1 MDAFTPAQTT
11 ELVSRI
17 GAKKARMRIDKM
29 FINSFMGG
37 CLISFGCALA
47 LSTNASPWFQT
58 NAPGLIRTISAMV
71 FPVGLIMVVLTGAD
85 LFTSYCMYSVVAW
98 LHRRC
103 SFLDLL
109 KTWFVSFFGNMA
121 GALFFMAVL
130 TGYGGTFESGAYK
143 AEALTFAKG
152 KAVTP
157 EWHQIFLKGILC
169 KFLFMPHNNGETDW
183 KLGNWLV
190 CMAVFLAISSREV
203 ISKIVAIWFPVMCF
217 VGLGTDHVIA
227 NMYFIPLAIFLK
239 APAPLTVRY
248 YIWKSMIP
256 SLLGNIIG
264 GGLFCGA
271 VYWYLFLA
279 DGESIPIHFDYSPA
293 NTAVYEQGGPIQ
305 RQITASGAGTA
316 FDHHHNTN
324 EQQADEIPNSGN
336 GAHSGIAKDLH
347 LNSIKALGRKAT
359 WGKKDEEG
367 TTTSSGSV

>member
-37 CLISFGCALA
+37 CLLCFGCALS
-47 LSTNASPWFQT
+47 LSTNAAPWFQT

-71 FPVGLIMVVLTGAD
+71 FPIGLIMVVLTGAD
-85 LFTSYCMYSVVAW
+85 LFTSYCMYSVVAL

-109 KTWFVSFFGNMA
+109 KTWFVSFFGNLA

-130 TGYGGTFESGAYK
+130 TGYGGTFESGAFK
-143 AEALTFAKG
+143 DEALAFAKT

-157 EWHQIFLKGILC
+157 QWHQIFLKGILC
-169 KFLFMPHNNGETDW
+169 
-183 KLGNWLV
+183 NWLV

-203 ISKIVAIWFPVMCF
+203 ISKIIAIWFPVMCF
-217 VGLGTDHVIA
+217 VGLGTDHVVA

-239 APAPLTVRY
+239 APAPLSVSY

-264 GGLFCGA
+264 GGFFCGG

-279 DGESIPIHFDYSPA
+279 HETVPIHFDMVDA
-293 NTAVYEQGGPIQ
+293 NTAVYEQGGPIH
-305 RQITASGAGTA
+305 RQTTADGAGTGYGNV
-316 FDHHHNTN
+316 HNK
-324 EQQADEIPNSGN
+324 DVVPNSGN
-336 GAHSGIAKDLH
+336 NGRSGIANDLH
-347 LNSIKALGRKAT
+347 LGVVESLGRRK
-359 WGKKDEEG
+359 ELSEG
-367 TTTSSGSV
+367 SGSV